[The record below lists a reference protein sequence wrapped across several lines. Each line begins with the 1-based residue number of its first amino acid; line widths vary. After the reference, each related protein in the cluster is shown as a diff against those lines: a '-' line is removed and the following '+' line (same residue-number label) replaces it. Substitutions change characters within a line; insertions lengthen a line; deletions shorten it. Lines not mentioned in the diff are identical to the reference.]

1 MAGHRVRRASWAVLC
16 AVLSVLVLASASGA
30 ASRVGVGKMTVTPT
44 RVTAGSTNDL
54 SFGFTADSAPLTG
67 TTLVDVPRGWTK
79 PQRANPSAPGYI
91 ELQSAGCVGTQIS
104 GVAGRRIVIDTHCPR
119 RHLFRLIYHR
129 AAAPLISADGFVFLT
144 QTRKAGVPKKVPFAP
159 LGPRKQPVVKVRGAA
174 EKRLF
179 MTVTSIATAGTSFS
193 STIRAVDQWDNNAPD
208 FAGTVTLT
216 SSDAAATL
224 PAPYAYVTKDVGQ
237 HTFTGIVLRT
247 VGTQTITATDSNGF
261 SVTSGPIT
269 VSGGS

>member
-1 MAGHRVRRASWAVLC
+1 MSI
-16 AVLSVLVLASASGA
+16 
-30 ASRVGVGKMTVTPT
+30 TPT
-44 RVTAGSTNDL
+44 RVSAGSTNDFNF
-54 SFGFTADSAPLTG
+54 SFTADSAALTG

-79 PQRANPSAPGYI
+79 PQRTNPSAPGYV
-91 ELQSAGCVGTQIS
+91 ELQSAGCVGTAIS
-104 GVAGRRIVIDTHCPR
+104 GIAGRRIVIDTHCPR
-119 RHLFRLIYHR
+119 RHLFELIYHR

-159 LGPRKQPVVKVRGAA
+159 LGPRKQPVVKVRGAS
-174 EKRLF
+174 ENHLF

-193 STIRAVDQWDNNAPD
+193 ATVRAVDQWDNNSPD
-208 FAGTVTLT
+208 YSGTVTLT
-216 SSDAAATL
+216 SSDSAATL

-237 HTFTGIVLRT
+237 HTFTSIVLRT

-269 VSGGS
+269 VNASS

>member
-1 MAGHRVRRASWAVLC
+1 
-16 AVLSVLVLASASGA
+16 
-30 ASRVGVGKMTVTPT
+30 MTVTPT

-54 SFGFTADSAPLTG
+54 SFGFTADSAPLVG

-79 PQRANPSAPGYI
+79 PQRATPSAPGYV
-91 ELQSAGCVGTQIS
+91 ELQSEGCVGTAIS
-104 GVAGRRIVIDTHCPR
+104 GIAGRRIVIDTHCPR
-119 RHLFRLIYHR
+119 RHLFRLLYHR

-179 MTVTSIATAGTSFS
+179 MTVTSIATVGTAFS
-193 STIRAVDQWDNNAPD
+193 ATVRAVDQWDNNAPD

-216 SSDAAATL
+216 SSDPAATL
-224 PAPYAYVTKDVGQ
+224 PAPYAYTTKDVGQ

-247 VGTQTITATDSNGF
+247 AGTQTITATDSNGF
-261 SVTSGPIT
+261 SVTSGPIA
-269 VSGGS
+269 VSSSS

>member
-1 MAGHRVRRASWAVLC
+1 MPGRKFRRVSWAVLC
-16 AVLSVLVLASASGA
+16 AALGVLVLAAATGA
-30 ASRVGVGKMTVTPT
+30 ATRVGVGRMSVTPT

-54 SFGFTADSAPLTG
+54 SFSFTADSAPLTG

-79 PQRANPSAPGYI
+79 PQRTNASAPGYV
-91 ELQSAGCVGTQIS
+91 ELQSEGCVGTTIS
-104 GVAGRRIVIDTHCPR
+104 GIAGRRIVIDTHCPR
-119 RHLFRLIYHR
+119 RHLFQLLYHR

-179 MTVTSIATAGTSFS
+179 MTVTSIATAGTAFS
-193 STIRAVDQWDNNAPD
+193 ATVRAVDQWDNNSPD

-216 SSDAAATL
+216 SSDPAATL
-224 PAPYAYVTKDVGQ
+224 PAPYAYTAKDVAQ

-261 SVTSGPIT
+261 TVTSGPIT
-269 VSGGS
+269 VNAS

>member
-1 MAGHRVRRASWAVLC
+1 MSIA
-16 AVLSVLVLASASGA
+16 
-30 ASRVGVGKMTVTPT
+30 PT
-44 RVTAGSTNDL
+44 RVTAGSTNDF
-54 SFGFTADSAPLTG
+54 SFAFTADSAALTG

-79 PQRANPSAPGYI
+79 PQRATPSAPGYV
-91 ELQSAGCVGTQIS
+91 ELQSAGCVGTAIS
-104 GVAGRRIVIDTHCPR
+104 GIAGRRIVIDTHCPR
-119 RHLFRLIYHR
+119 RHLFKLIYHR

-159 LGPRKQPVVKVRGAA
+159 LGPKKQPVVKVRGAA
-174 EKRLF
+174 ENHLF

-193 STIRAVDQWDNNAPD
+193 ATVRAVDQWDNNSPD
-208 FAGTVTLT
+208 YAGTVTLK
-216 SSDAAATL
+216 SSDSAATL
-224 PAPYAYVTKDVGQ
+224 PAPYAYVAKDVGQ

-269 VSGGS
+269 VNASS